1 MLGSFA
7 RVTLIPVVDIEF
19 KISYANECE
28 TKAILIKVGC
38 VKKWFRKFGKTPT
51 KCLLISVCV
60 CVFLF
65 LSSLAAVRENLNER
79 KAFAHVELL

>member
-60 CVFLF
+60 CVFVSLF
-65 LSSLAAVRENLNER
+65 LAAVRENLNER